1 MNQYC
6 PELVNQ
12 ITMNTKDTI
21 LKYKNLNLILIGEVG
36 VGKTIFLNGLLGMK
50 IYQTHKE
57 NNKTTEVMIVENK
70 KYHIKIYD
78 TPGFNIQDLNESKAI
93 DLLNKMIEKCSKNT
107 QNYAVLF
114 FLKNDNIYYTVS
126 TFLKQII
133 DNIFSYLFIL
143 SVEDETKINLNEA
156 KRNLIDI
163 IDGNKIIGI
172 TYFNTENKK
181 GIDQICDKLINY
193 FQSFQIQMN
202 SKYITYQNIYIF
214 DKKQFDKDEINLKI
228 LLLFRNL
235 IFHLLSDLDLTISY
249 NNILKNFSLLINYL
263 SYFTITISF
272 YYGEKI
278 SVKDSYK
285 IIEANIKEIFDKG
298 INNISLEISKNV
310 HLINLICEQF
320 EEYLNSFFKFHL
332 NHILQNNTLVCI
344 SYCYMTRFY
353 LNINREF
360 EKCKFVFEKKDNAEL
375 AEAFFID
382 YDYYF
387 INKQ

>member
-21 LKYKNLNLILIGEVG
+21 LKYKTLNLILIGEVG

-278 SVKDSYK
+278 SVKHSYK
-285 IIEANIKEIFDKG
+285 IIEANIKETFDKF
-298 INNISLEISKNV
+298 N
-310 HLINLICEQF
+310 
-320 EEYLNSFFKFHL
+320 
-332 NHILQNNTLVCI
+332 
-344 SYCYMTRFY
+344 M
-353 LNINREF
+353 
-360 EKCKFVFEKKDNAEL
+360 
-375 AEAFFID
+375 
-382 YDYYF
+382 
-387 INKQ
+387 